1 MAIETTTASH
11 QNQTGTSIANE
22 WSGTFRNGQVLS
34 VCDGDILEMPASLEA
49 CKGKIVVHENFNN
62 AQSIVVK
69 AKTAAGVE
77 KEVEFWP
84 NSVCR
89 SIGEYRPARV
99 PGDVPVATGRRPAN
113 DGAVVDDLVNC
124 IDVAEAMSKLY
135 GKKLLFTLRE
145 EVVAL
150 RYGTK
155 DTYKAKI
162 WTITYA

>member
-1 MAIETTTASH
+1 MAIETVTARLLKQDGNSAAS
-11 QNQTGTSIANE
+11 T
-22 WSGTFRNGQVLS
+22 WSGAFRNGQMLNVEN
-34 VCDGDILEMPASLEA
+34 GDVLEMPASLED
-49 CKGKIVVHENFNN
+49 CKGKIVVHENLNN

-69 AKTAAGVE
+69 AKTAAGID

-89 SIGEYRPARV
+89 SLAEFKPARV
-99 PGDVPVATGRRPAN
+99 PGDLPVATGRRPAN
-113 DGAVVDDLVNC
+113 DGAVVDDLINC
-124 IDVAEAMSKLY
+124 IDVAEAMGKLY